1 MRIKFLGH
9 AAVEVLADSG
19 VKILFDPYFV
29 GCEYLITGGTISH
42 EQITE
47 PYDIIAISH
56 EHPDHNTIAS
66 IPGNPEIVHGMEIRG
81 KGKTNVKGIDFWS
94 IGCYHDH
101 KQGTLLGENSIICC
115 EVDGVKI
122 GHSGDIGHIP
132 TEEQLDEIKKY
143 GMDVFLLCIGL
154 LQKQGE
160 RYEEFV
166 IDAEAKMMNGIWE
179 VMKPIVHCLIPIH
192 YRSAKCDFR
201 FITVDEFCDEKT
213 NVTRVGGSIVE
224 YTPVTLPSIP
234 QIMVLEPEL

>member
-1 MRIKFLGH
+1 
-9 AAVEVLADSG
+9 

-81 KGKTNVKGIDFWS
+81 KGKINVQGIDFWS

-101 KQGTLLGENSIICC
+101 KQGTLLGGNSIICC

-166 IDAEAKMMNGIWE
+166 IDTEAKMMNGIWE
-179 VMKPIVHCLIPIH
+179 VMKPIAHCLIPIH

-201 FITVDEFCDEKT
+201 FITLDEFIKGKA
-213 NVTRVGGSIVE
+213 NVRYGYASDMHLFPQFFQFFPEPMILV
-224 YTPVTLPSIP
+224 LPP
-234 QIMVLEPEL
+234 AL